1 MGKEHS
7 NPEYKRNRAIIMQ
20 GKPSCN
26 YCGKPADT
34 VDHIVALMNGGD
46 HSLDNL
52 TPCCA
57 RCNNL
62 KGHKEVK
69 QRNATTSHARAEAM
83 RNHAIPIAKTE
94 KFFYT
99 QKTFTPSLVY
109 PNWP

>member
-1 MGKEHS
+1 MSKEHS

-20 GKPSCN
+20 GKPNCN
-26 YCGKPADT
+26 YCGKPANT

-57 RCNNL
+57 KCNNI

-83 RNHAIPIAKTE
+83 RNHGIEIPKSKE
-94 KFFYT
+94 FFYT
-99 QKTFTPSLVY
+99 CLLYTSDAADDIL
-109 PNWP
+109 